1 MDPSALTPLYLPE
14 TSQRVQAKLR
24 EGEATEKDDASPVTG
39 ADYGER
45 AEKEREG

>member
-24 EGEATEKDDASPVTG
+24 EGEATEKDDASPVTV
-39 ADYGER
+39 ADYGKR